1 MKTYKTSTPEFKD
14 SVEII
19 ETTDTNHADN
29 VTAADIQN
37 FQNTLSNRAL
47 LRSLINFVYDSDS
60 ESIISALPADFDNG
74 KLTNFHF
81 GCSVP
86 NARSAFSFVL
96 LPIAT
101 SVVRSTNPNVTTSTR
116 YTSRNSPPPSFA
128 HKYGKRQIFPTPT
141 ALPAAASTKPSEPL
155 KLFFFFAML

>member
-60 ESIISALPADFDNG
+60 ESIISALPADFDNE
-74 KLTNFHF
+74 KLTIRDDMA
-81 GCSVP
+81 SV
-86 NARSAFSFVL
+86 SGETLSL
-96 LPIAT
+96 
-101 SVVRSTNPNVTTSTR
+101 
-116 YTSRNSPPPSFA
+116 SFA
-128 HKYGKRQIFPTPT
+128 
-141 ALPAAASTKPSEPL
+141 
-155 KLFFFFAML
+155 

>member
-60 ESIISALPADFDNG
+60 ESIISALPADFYNG
-74 KLTNFHF
+74 KLTIRDDMA
-81 GCSVP
+81 SV
-86 NARSAFSFVL
+86 SGETLSL
-96 LPIAT
+96 
-101 SVVRSTNPNVTTSTR
+101 
-116 YTSRNSPPPSFA
+116 SFA
-128 HKYGKRQIFPTPT
+128 
-141 ALPAAASTKPSEPL
+141 
-155 KLFFFFAML
+155 

>member
-1 MKTYKTSTPEFKD
+1 MKSYTTSTPEFKN

-37 FQNTLSNRAL
+37 FQNTLSNRML

-74 KLTNFHF
+74 KLTIRSDMA
-81 GCSVP
+81 SV
-86 NARSAFSFVL
+86 SGETLSL
-96 LPIAT
+96 
-101 SVVRSTNPNVTTSTR
+101 
-116 YTSRNSPPPSFA
+116 SFA
-128 HKYGKRQIFPTPT
+128 
-141 ALPAAASTKPSEPL
+141 
-155 KLFFFFAML
+155 

>member
-74 KLTNFHF
+74 KLTIRYDMA
-81 GCSVP
+81 SV
-86 NARSAFSFVL
+86 SGETLSL
-96 LPIAT
+96 
-101 SVVRSTNPNVTTSTR
+101 
-116 YTSRNSPPPSFA
+116 SFA
-128 HKYGKRQIFPTPT
+128 
-141 ALPAAASTKPSEPL
+141 
-155 KLFFFFAML
+155 

>member
-29 VTAADIQN
+29 VTAANIQN

-74 KLTNFHF
+74 KLTIRNDMA
-81 GCSVP
+81 SV
-86 NARSAFSFVL
+86 SGETLSL
-96 LPIAT
+96 
-101 SVVRSTNPNVTTSTR
+101 
-116 YTSRNSPPPSFA
+116 SFA
-128 HKYGKRQIFPTPT
+128 
-141 ALPAAASTKPSEPL
+141 
-155 KLFFFFAML
+155 

>member
-60 ESIISALPADFDNG
+60 ESIISALPADFGSG
-74 KLTNFHF
+74 KLTIRNDMA
-81 GCSVP
+81 SV
-86 NARSAFSFVL
+86 SGETLSL
-96 LPIAT
+96 
-101 SVVRSTNPNVTTSTR
+101 
-116 YTSRNSPPPSFA
+116 SFA
-128 HKYGKRQIFPTPT
+128 
-141 ALPAAASTKPSEPL
+141 
-155 KLFFFFAML
+155 

>member
-60 ESIISALPADFDNG
+60 ESIISALPADFDSGN
-74 KLTNFHF
+74 LTICNDMA
-81 GCSVP
+81 SV
-86 NARSAFSFVL
+86 SGETLSL
-96 LPIAT
+96 
-101 SVVRSTNPNVTTSTR
+101 
-116 YTSRNSPPPSFA
+116 SFA
-128 HKYGKRQIFPTPT
+128 
-141 ALPAAASTKPSEPL
+141 
-155 KLFFFFAML
+155 